1 MLGLSFGTESVGL
14 REVLLLGAHCD
25 DIEIG
30 CGGTVL
36 ELIRRY
42 PDLRIHWVV
51 FSSEEGRGREAEAA
65 AEDFLAGAGYRDI
78 RIASF
83 RNAFFPYVGAE
94 IKDYFERLKAE
105 ISPDLIL
112 THHRDDLHQDHRVLA
127 EFTWNTFRNHM
138 IAEYEIPKYD
148 GGLTSPNVFV
158 PVSADS
164 ARRKVEIL
172 MDRFGSQR
180 SKRWFTPDTFHA
192 LLRLRGVESNAPSG
206 YAEGFHCRKAVLD
219 LAPAP
224 VGDKA
229 ARRRRTPEPVG

>member
-1 MLGLSFGTESVGL
+1 
-14 REVLLLGAHCD
+14 
-25 DIEIG
+25 
-30 CGGTVL
+30 
-36 ELIRRY
+36 
-42 PDLRIHWVV
+42 
-51 FSSEEGRGREAEAA
+51 
-65 AEDFLAGAGYRDI
+65 
-78 RIASF
+78 
-83 RNAFFPYVGAE
+83 
-94 IKDYFERLKAE
+94 
-105 ISPDLIL
+105 
-112 THHRDDLHQDHRVLA
+112 
-127 EFTWNTFRNHM
+127 M